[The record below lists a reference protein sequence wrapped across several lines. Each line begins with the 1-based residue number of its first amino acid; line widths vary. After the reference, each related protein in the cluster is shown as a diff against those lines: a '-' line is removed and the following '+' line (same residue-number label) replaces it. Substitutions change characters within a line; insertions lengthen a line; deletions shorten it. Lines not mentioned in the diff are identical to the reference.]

1 MAKPVIVT
9 RPFGQADA
17 LAQKIAAIGR
27 DAIVFP
33 LLEIQPLAD
42 PADLKAALADLASYA
57 MVAFV
62 SPNAIDAA
70 FAHRP
75 HWPTDIMFAVM
86 GEGSRAALARHGVT
100 SANACVISPHDT
112 VRTDSQTL
120 LEAIDIPS
128 LKGRQVLIIRGEA
141 GRELLAD
148 ELRAAGVQVRQV
160 AAYRRVAPTL
170 NKARRAQLFSLIDS
184 CNDWI
189 ITSSEALRILMHM
202 VEQIA
207 GADGVAKMQQ
217 QHLIVPHVRI
227 EESAR
232 AQGFSDITLT
242 GSGDDSLLA
251 ALQSHA

>member
-1 MAKPVIVT
+1 MAKPVVVT
-9 RPFGQADA
+9 RPLGQADA

-42 PADLKAALADLASYA
+42 PADLKAALADLTSYA

-75 HWPTDIMFAVM
+75 YWPMDIKFAVM

-100 SANACVISPHDT
+100 SANAYVISPRNV

-120 LEAIDIPS
+120 LEAIDIPA

-160 AAYRRVAPTL
+160 AAYRRVAPML
-170 NKARRAQLFSLIDS
+170 NKVRRAQLLSLIDS

-189 ITSSEALRILMHM
+189 ITSSEALRILVHM

-207 GADGVAKMQQ
+207 GAEGVAKMQQ

-232 AQGFSDITLT
+232 AQGFSSITLT

-251 ALQSHA
+251 ALQSQA